1 VLSTGNQ
8 SLDGAG
14 SLAAEQPVGVLP
26 LGELNHRSLEATG
39 QQLGLQLLN
48 QAFRGG
54 LPCAVAIEGDQEVF
68 HPLALQKLQL
78 QRRHARAQTSDGI
91 REPRLV
97 ELDHIQRSLHQ

>member
-1 VLSTGNQ
+1 MLSTGNQ

-48 QAFRGG
+48 QALRGG

-68 HPLALQKLQL
+68 HEMRTL
-78 QRRHARAQTSDGI
+78 
-91 REPRLV
+91 REASEKTCPVGRCRFTRKAHDDRGRKV
-97 ELDHIQRSLHQ
+97 